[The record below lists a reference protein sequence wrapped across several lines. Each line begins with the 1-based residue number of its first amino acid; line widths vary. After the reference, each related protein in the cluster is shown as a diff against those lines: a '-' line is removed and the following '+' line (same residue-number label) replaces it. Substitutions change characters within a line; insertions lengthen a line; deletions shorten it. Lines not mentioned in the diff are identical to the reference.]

1 MYKTSIGALRDSSAA
16 QSIGEIMPPT
26 SGVRGSL
33 RYLVSRKLRQ
43 RRRHVLDC
51 GRTILGPD
59 GPVCVA
65 GDVVRHSLA
74 YPNSVGDLLEHV
86 TPSVSAELRLSGAGE
101 RICETSLLLVLVLP
115 EMHPADCF
123 KNIE

>member
-1 MYKTSIGALRDSSAA
+1 MDIPR
-16 QSIGEIMPPT
+16 
-26 SGVRGSL
+26 SL
-33 RYLVSRKLRQ
+33 CNLVSRKLPK

-51 GRTILGPD
+51 GRTILRTD

-65 GDVVRHSLA
+65 GDVVRHSFA
-74 YPNSVGDLLEHV
+74 YTDPVGDLLEHV

>member
-1 MYKTSIGALRDSSAA
+1 MVIPEPQRLGPLFPQSHFAISYRGNFASAA
-16 QSIGEIMPPT
+16 AMCSTVGAP
-26 SGVRGSL
+26 
-33 RYLVSRKLRQ
+33 YLARWSCAR
-43 RRRHVLDC
+43 
-51 GRTILGPD
+51 
-59 GPVCVA
+59 A